1 MIASEGRPIDP
12 SVVERAVSLARE
24 GDAEVFVLSIARV
37 WGSSL
42 GFPNPWLNPTKREW
56 DDQKAIVGD
65 AVSEIK
71 KAGLHAYGV
80 VLATRRP
87 GKRIVK
93 EAKLRSVEA
102 IVMGCDP
109 QRNRVV
115 GDFSWW
121 QEPYRVARRAKGLP
135 VHLIRV
141 DEAPGRRRR
150 SGV

>member
-1 MIASEGRPIDP
+1 VMIASEGRPIDP
-12 SVVERAVSLARE
+12 AVVKRAVELARE

-56 DDQKAIVGD
+56 DEQRKVVTD
-65 AVSEIK
+65 AVETVK
-71 KAGLHAYGV
+71 RRGLHAYGV

-93 EAKLRSVEA
+93 EAKLREVEA

-109 QRNRVV
+109 SRNRVI
-115 GDFSWW
+115 GDFLWS
-121 QEPYRVARRAKGLP
+121 QEPQRVARRSRTIP
-135 VHLIRV
+135 VHLVALR
-141 DEAPGRRRR
+141 
-150 SGV
+150 